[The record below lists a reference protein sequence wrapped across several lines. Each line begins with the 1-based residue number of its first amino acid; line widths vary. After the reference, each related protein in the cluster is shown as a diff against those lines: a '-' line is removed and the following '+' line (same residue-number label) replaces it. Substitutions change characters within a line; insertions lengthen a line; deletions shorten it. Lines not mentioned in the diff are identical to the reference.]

1 MTTMTSAQLAW
12 KQFTAAHIQREGG
25 AHEHRDLPDD
35 REDRFDAPVPITA
48 SKNSKTS
55 PTTSKTTTSTKSKRI
70 QFSTTGHLI
79 NTNNRNK
86 LTAATTATT
95 ATISPAAGFEQVKK
109 AKTRSERRAEEPE
122 VEPEAE
128 EPLARKERRSDY
140 WVQRDDLRRD
150 NARMMKV
157 QFQEFQE

>member
-1 MTTMTSAQLAW
+1 MATTMTSAQFAW
-12 KQFTAAHIQREGG
+12 KQFTANHIQREGG
-25 AHEHRDLPDD
+25 AHELADD

-48 SKNSKTS
+48 SKASKTS
-55 PTTSKTTTSTKSKRI
+55 TTSTTSTKSKRI

-79 NTNNRNK
+79 DTNNRNK
-86 LTAATTATT
+86 LTAATAATT

-128 EPLARKERRSDY
+128 EPVARKERRSDY
-140 WVQRDDLRRD
+140 WVQRHELLRD
-150 NARMMKV
+150 NARTMKN
-157 QFQEFQE
+157 QFQEIEE

>member
-1 MTTMTSAQLAW
+1 MTTMTSAQFAW

-25 AHEHRDLPDD
+25 AHELADD
-35 REDRFDAPVPITA
+35 REDRFDAPVPVTA

-55 PTTSKTTTSTKSKRI
+55 TTSTTSTKSKRI

-79 NTNNRNK
+79 DTNNRNK
-86 LTAATTATT
+86 LTAATAATT

-128 EPLARKERRSDY
+128 EPVARKERRTDY

-150 NARMMKV
+150 NARTMKV
-157 QFQEFQE
+157 QFQEIEE

>member
-1 MTTMTSAQLAW
+1 MTTMTSSQLAW
-12 KQFTAAHIQREGG
+12 KQFTTAHIQREGG
-25 AHEHRDLPDD
+25 AHELADD
-35 REDRFDAPVPITA
+35 REDRFDAPVPVTA
-48 SKNSKTS
+48 SKTSKTS
-55 PTTSKTTTSTKSKRI
+55 TSKTTTSTKSKRI

-79 NTNNRNK
+79 DNNNRNK
-86 LTAATTATT
+86 LTAATAATT

-128 EPLARKERRSDY
+128 EPVARKERRSDY

-150 NARMMKV
+150 NARTMKV
-157 QFQEFQE
+157 QFQEIEE

>member
-25 AHEHRDLPDD
+25 AHELADD
-35 REDRFDAPVPITA
+35 REDRFDTPVPITA
-48 SKNSKTS
+48 SKASKTS
-55 PTTSKTTTSTKSKRI
+55 TTSTTSTKSKRI

-79 NTNNRNK
+79 DTNNRNK
-86 LTAATTATT
+86 LTAATAATT

-109 AKTRSERRAEEPE
+109 AKTRADRRAEEPE
-122 VEPEAE
+122 VDSEPEAE
-128 EPLARKERRSDY
+128 EPVARKERRSDY